1 MPVTISSTG
10 VTVPT
15 PCRYAPT
22 NYNTDLSLSWETDV
36 LGRLGFIIAPSYG
49 NHLVHT
55 QNNLALVSKNDF
67 ILLTIS
73 IPSDITPTPVYTFL
87 TVTFTFTTRV

>member
-22 NYNTDLSLSWETDV
+22 NYNTDLSLSWGTDV

-55 QNNLALVSKNDF
+55 QNNLA
-67 ILLTIS
+67 
-73 IPSDITPTPVYTFL
+73 
-87 TVTFTFTTRV
+87 